1 MRLCCSDYPDSAI
14 IISKLFCRHSFFH
27 PLLCFTSAMAENL
40 FHPGA
45 VVLGVEEESNSL
57 FAVYFCILYF
67 FVFLY
72 LPLLESYFVFF
83 KGMGGAACDRPSLRV
98 QRDLRAELADDE
110 KVAISNSAFL

>member
-1 MRLCCSDYPDSAI
+1 MLSCWALKRKAI
-14 IISKLFCRHSFFH
+14 RC
-27 PLLCFTSAMAENL
+27 LLCIF
-40 FHPGA
+40 
-45 VVLGVEEESNSL
+45 V
-57 FAVYFCILYF
+57 FCI

-72 LPLLESYFVFF
+72 WPLLESYFVFF